1 MSAAERK
8 REQARIRQAR
18 RRQRARA
25 DLMHVDVYLR
35 PDAAWAILEAL
46 GAISTDAMD
55 DKATLREGIETLFNS
70 GNYRTAKISVTRD

>member
-1 MSAAERK
+1 MTPAERK

-18 RRQRARA
+18 RRKRARA
-25 DLMHVDVYLR
+25 DLLHVDVYVN

-46 GAISTDAMD
+46 GAIPSDAVD

-70 GNYRTAKISVTRD
+70 GSYRPAKISVTRD